1 MKLLLDEHLW
11 PGLVEMVS
19 KLVPGHDLE
28 SVHSFDGGALVNQ
41 ADSLILERARLEG
54 RVLVT
59 CDVNTIPEELRE
71 RAHAGK
77 SHAGVV
83 FLSSKSFCQRSLQNA
98 PPVVTSKC
106 TTFDREF
113 LWFLGWVWQWDFCSP
128 ERRGAG
134 NRGSLLGGLISAV
147 RPDLLEGFFGL
158 LRRRWRRGGGWRFG
172 GGGNLGR

>member
-19 KLVPGHDLE
+19 NLVPGNDLE

-41 ADSLILERARLEG
+41 ADSLILERARLEW

-83 FLSSKSFCQRSLQNA
+83 FLSSKSFIQN
-98 PPVVTSKC
+98 
-106 TTFDREF
+106 DH
-113 LWFLGWVWQWDFCSP
+113 
-128 ERRGAG
+128 
-134 NRGSLLGGLISAV
+134 GSIAKALASLISKTAADDWTNRV
-147 RPDLLEGFFGL
+147 VFLKKSGK
-158 LRRRWRRGGGWRFG
+158 
-172 GGGNLGR
+172 

>member
-19 KLVPGHDLE
+19 NLVPGNDLE

-54 RVLVT
+54 RVFVT

-77 SHAGVV
+77 SHAGVI
-83 FLSSKSFCQRSLQNA
+83 FLSSKSFIQNDHGAIAKALASLIAKTAANDWA
-98 PPVVTSKC
+98 NRVV
-106 TTFDREF
+106 F
-113 LWFLGWVWQWDFCSP
+113 LKKS
-128 ERRGAG
+128 G
-134 NRGSLLGGLISAV
+134 N
-147 RPDLLEGFFGL
+147 
-158 LRRRWRRGGGWRFG
+158 
-172 GGGNLGR
+172 

>member
-1 MKLLLDEHLW
+1 MKILLDEHLW

-28 SVHSFDGGALVNQ
+28 SVHSFDGGALINQ

-83 FLSSKSFCQRSLQNA
+83 FLSSKSFIQNDHGAISKALASLIAKTAADDWTNR
-98 PPVVTSKC
+98 VVFLKKSGKSK
-106 TTFDREF
+106 R
-113 LWFLGWVWQWDFCSP
+113 
-128 ERRGAG
+128 
-134 NRGSLLGGLISAV
+134 
-147 RPDLLEGFFGL
+147 
-158 LRRRWRRGGGWRFG
+158 
-172 GGGNLGR
+172 

>member
-19 KLVPGHDLE
+19 NLVPGNDLE

-41 ADSLILERARLEG
+41 ADSLILERARLER

-83 FLSSKSFCQRSLQNA
+83 FLSSKSFIQNDHGSIAKSLA
-98 PPVVTSKC
+98 S
-106 TTFDREF
+106 
-113 LWFLGWVWQWDFCSP
+113 
-128 ERRGAG
+128 
-134 NRGSLLGGLISAV
+134 LISKTAADDWTNRV
-147 RPDLLEGFFGL
+147 VFLKKSGK
-158 LRRRWRRGGGWRFG
+158 
-172 GGGNLGR
+172 

>member
-1 MKLLLDEHLW
+1 MKILLDEHLW

-19 KLVPGHDLE
+19 NLVTGHDLE

-83 FLSSKSFCQRSLQNA
+83 FLSSKSFIQN
-98 PPVVTSKC
+98 
-106 TTFDREF
+106 DH
-113 LWFLGWVWQWDFCSP
+113 
-128 ERRGAG
+128 
-134 NRGSLLGGLISAV
+134 GSIAKALASLISKTAADDWTNRV
-147 RPDLLEGFFGL
+147 VFLKKSGKSNR
-158 LRRRWRRGGGWRFG
+158 
-172 GGGNLGR
+172 